1 MKAVRNTVSLSTV
14 QSAKSNRL
22 GNLIRERRMAKNMTQ
37 ELLASIFGMS
47 KNTVGA
53 WEQGRNTPKVDDI
66 PALCDV
72 LGMSIYEFFG
82 LSTPF
87 EETPQGRELLTKIS
101 ELNDYNMKLI
111 SRMADAMIDAQE
123 EERRKDISAKI
134 CRIFHNEEKTAAGSG
149 NPLSDH
155 RRGNYMYLY
164 GNDMIWDADEV
175 ITVTGDSM
183 EPTYSDGDRLLVQ
196 YTEQIKPGQIGI
208 FVADGEGLVKEYQP
222 DGLHSHNPAY
232 PVRHFSDDD
241 NVRCVGIVLGKLE
254 KEHIA
259 SKEDIE
265 IYKDCERC
273 RRG

>member
-1 MKAVRNTVSLSTV
+1 MKIAKNKESLNTAA
-14 QSAKSNRL
+14 SAKDNRL
-22 GNLIRERRMAKNMTQ
+22 GELIRKRRTAKNMTQ
-37 ELLASIFGMS
+37 EMLASVFCLT

-87 EETPQGRELLTKIS
+87 EETPRGRELLTKIS

-155 RRGNYMYLY
+155 RRGNYMSLY

-196 YTEQIKPGQIGI
+196 YTEQIKSGQIGI

>member
-1 MKAVRNTVSLSTV
+1 MKIAKNKESLNTAA
-14 QSAKSNRL
+14 SAKDNRL
-22 GNLIRERRMAKNMTQ
+22 GELIRKRRTAKNMTQ
-37 ELLASIFGMS
+37 EMLASVFCLT

-87 EETPQGRELLTKIS
+87 EETPRGRELLTKIS

-196 YTEQIKPGQIGI
+196 YTEQIKPGQGMSAL
-208 FVADGEGLVKEYQP
+208 F
-222 DGLHSHNPAY
+222 
-232 PVRHFSDDD
+232 
-241 NVRCVGIVLGKLE
+241 
-254 KEHIA
+254 
-259 SKEDIE
+259 
-265 IYKDCERC
+265 
-273 RRG
+273 